1 MVLGADRPSVAGI
14 RRRLDEVCRA
24 HGIVSP
30 ARATV
35 YTLLNRL
42 PGHHYRA
49 TELPPHVRA
58 SLYNL
63 ADDAHVPGHQL
74 VFHCFHYGSLA
85 AASFAAGLPWLDLH
99 QASRLRG
106 WRPRSRGLLRA
117 VLRTRGIS

>member
-1 MVLGADRPSVAGI
+1 MALGTDRPAVADI
-14 RRRLDEVCRA
+14 RRHLDEVCRA
-24 HGIVSP
+24 HGIPSP

-35 YTLLNRL
+35 YALLNRL

-49 TELPPHVRA
+49 TELPSHVRA

-63 ADDAHVPGHQL
+63 ADDADVPGHQL

-85 AASFAAGLPWLDLH
+85 AVSFAAGLPWLDLH
-99 QASRLRG
+99 QAARLRG

-117 VLRTRGIS
+117 VLRTRRIS